1 VSSEF
6 ERLAALRERLAMAAK
21 PRRALDEPQHTAAAV
36 GKVIEDLRARLQTAI
51 KERSD
56 TAAALDA
63 ARVALSR
70 AETQLEQERRMRAD
84 VEAQAEERGQ
94 IAVQA
99 VAEAEA
105 LAAERDLVLSELA
118 ERRRL
123 NDEQTA
129 LLADA
134 EAAFERQAAENA
146 TTARQL
152 EQAREQL
159 DLRAAEVAD
168 IESRLQAEAAKRA
181 GVEARCRE
189 LEAEVARLAEA
200 AAALEAI
207 RGMLGPQR

>member
-1 VSSEF
+1 
-6 ERLAALRERLAMAAK
+6 
-21 PRRALDEPQHTAAAV
+21 
-36 GKVIEDLRARLQTAI
+36 
-51 KERSD
+51 
-56 TAAALDA
+56 
-63 ARVALSR
+63 
-70 AETQLEQERRMRAD
+70 MRAD

-94 IAVQA
+94 VAVQA

-123 NDEQTA
+123 NDEQAA

-134 EAAFERQAAENA
+134 EAAFERHAAESA

-181 GVEARCRE
+181 GAEARCRE

-200 AAALEAI
+200 ATALEAI
-207 RGMLGPQR
+207 RAMLGPQR